1 MEELIR
7 TAGICFLIGF
17 LALVIKERSPQ
28 VAILLTLCGSVLL
41 LTELLHALKM
51 AVTMLHQFAGYVP
64 GLGEYSSILLKVLL
78 IAFLSEICIHLLKS
92 MDQPLLAIIIEWTGK
107 MIILMIAFPVFIELM
122 ENMLMLLPDQFA
134 KEPF

>member
-51 AVTMLHQFAGYVP
+51 AVTMLQQFTGYVP